1 MKYIKILF
9 TSFYLVLFCI
19 STHAF
24 SETLNK
30 IEILGNDRI
39 SDETIKLFIS
49 TEINEKIDD
58 EKLNNILKELYGTY
72 FFSDIKLSFNNRIL
86 KINVK
91 ENPIIENIT
100 YDGVKN
106 SRILEIIKNDSL
118 IKERSSYNENKIKKE
133 KIKIQNILK
142 NLGYYNSSLEIQVNQ
157 SKDNLISIT
166 YDINLGKKSKIKKIT
181 FVGNKIFK
189 DKKLRN
195 VITSTEYKFWKF
207 ISGRKFLN
215 QNVVSLDERLLNNF
229 YKNNGYYNVKI
240 NSSFAKL
247 ITDNNFE
254 LIFNIDPGSKIYFGK
269 LDLNIPSDFDENNF
283 SSIRKLFKKTKGKP
297 YSINT
302 IDKILEEIDY
312 ITTQEQYKFI
322 KANVSES
329 LGENTIDLK
338 FNVEEG
344 DKFYVNRIN
353 ILGNTV
359 TSENV
364 IRNQLM
370 VDEGDP
376 YSEIL
381 VNKSINNIKSLNF
394 FKTVNTNI
402 NNNEVNKT
410 KSIDILVEEKPTGE
424 IYAQAGA
431 GTSGGSFGMGVKEN
445 NFLGNGIGLDTNFE
459 LTSESFKG
467 KFSITNPHFNNSNRS
482 LFVSAEATENDNYQT
497 FGYKTNKTGLS
508 IGTNFEYLNDFYLG
522 LANSNFYEEIQT
534 NSTASAQQQAQE
546 GNYWDSFIK
555 IDMNYDKRNQKFQT
569 SSGFRSYY
577 SLDLPVI
584 SDTNT
589 IKNYYNYSHYF
600 DFFEKNFSS
609 ISIYLQTANSLNNK
623 DIKLSERITI
633 PSSRLRGFEAGRVG
647 PRDGDDYVG
656 GNYAYSINF
665 ASNVPQIFEDSQN
678 LDFLVFA
685 DAADIWGVDYNSSI
699 KGDGIRSSVGVA
711 LDWMSPVGPMNFTL
725 AYPVT
730 KKTGDKTESFRFNL
744 GTTFWWNYLRI
755 SF

>member
-58 EKLNNILKELYGTY
+58 EKLNNILKELYGTN

-157 SKDNLISIT
+157 SKDNLVGIT

-445 NFLGNGIGLDTNFE
+445 NFLGNGIALDTNFE

-744 GTTFWWNYLRI
+744 GTTF
-755 SF
+755 

>member
-100 YDGVKN
+100 YNGVKN

-142 NLGYYNSSLEIQVNQ
+142 NLGQYNSSLEIQVNQ
-157 SKDNLISIT
+157 SKDNLVGIA

-247 ITDNNFE
+247 IDDNNFE
-254 LIFNIDPGSKIYFGK
+254 LIFNIDSGSKIFFGK
-269 LDLNIPSDFDENNF
+269 LSLSLPADFDENNF
-283 SSIRKLFKKTKGKP
+283 SSIKRLFKKIEGKP

-302 IDKILEEIDY
+302 IDKILDEIDS
-312 ITTQEQYKFI
+312 ITTLEQYKFI
-322 KANVSES
+322 KANVVES
-329 LGENTIDLK
+329 ISQNSINLK
-338 FNVEEG
+338 FNVEESE
-344 DKFYVNRIN
+344 KFYVDKIN
-353 ILGNTV
+353 ILGNTI
-359 TSENV
+359 TAENV

-370 VDEGDP
+370 LDEGDP
-376 YSEIL
+376 FSEIL

-394 FKTVNTNI
+394 FKVVNSKVVD
-402 NNNEVNKT
+402 NNEDKT
-410 KSIDILVEEKPTGE
+410 KSINISVEEKATGE
-424 IYAQAGA
+424 IYATAGV
-431 GTSGGSFGMGVKEN
+431 GTSGNSVGFGIKEN
-445 NFLGNGIGLDTNFE
+445 NFLGKGIGLDTN
-459 LTSESFKG
+459 LLVSSDSLKG
-467 KFSITNPHFNNSNRS
+467 KFSVSNPNFNNSDKS
-482 LFVSAEATENDNYQT
+482 VYVSAEAIENDYFQT
-497 FGYKTNKTGLS
+497 FGYKTNKTGIS
-508 IGTNFEYLNDFYLG
+508 IGTDFEYLNDFYVG
-522 LANSNFYEEIQT
+522 INNSNFYEKIET
-534 NSTASAQQQAQE
+534 NSNASAQQKLQE
-546 GNYWDSFIK
+546 GNYWDSFMK
-555 IDMNYDKRNQKFQT
+555 FNLNYDKRNQKFQT
-569 SSGFRSYY
+569 TDGFKSFY

-600 DFFEKNFSS
+600 NFFEKNFSS
-609 ISIYLQTANSLNNK
+609 ISIYLQSANSLNNK
-623 DIKLSERITI
+623 DIKLSERINI
-633 PSSRLRGFEAGRVG
+633 PSNRLRGFEAGRVG
-647 PRDGDDYVG
+647 PKDGDDFIG

-665 ASNVPQIFEDSQN
+665 ATNIPQFFEESQN
-678 LDFLVFA
+678 LDFLFFA

-699 KGDGIRSSVGVA
+699 EGNGIRSAVGVA

-730 KKTGDKTESFRFNL
+730 KKIEDKTETFRFNL
-744 GTTFWWNYLRI
+744 GTTF
-755 SF
+755 